1 MDHID
6 AKMTEN
12 VMTRLALELR
22 EVMDDSD
29 RDGMAPFLK
38 DMRLLR
44 EEGKATILDQQ

>member
-29 RDGMAPFLK
+29 RDGVAPLK

-44 EEGKATILDQQ
+44 EEGKATILNQQ